1 MCCNPRCCKE
11 SDTTGQLNN
20 NNKAQQMLRT
30 GGRYRTKALTAL
42 KMKGETSPSA
52 EEAGIGCFTLRKQED
67 TFSEG
72 ILMWLS

>member
-1 MCCNPRCCKE
+1 
-11 SDTTGQLNN
+11 
-20 NNKAQQMLRT
+20 MLRT